1 MPQTPAL
8 VRDFVRQGMQVE
20 ATHISWVFLSG
31 DRVFKVKRPVTFGFL
46 DYGSLEKR
54 RLACEQEVELNR
66 RLAPAVYLGVL
77 PIILDAE
84 GRNVLGGAGCRGEA
98 VEWAVHMIRMPA
110 ERRGDR
116 LLEQGILSAA
126 QLESLARRL
135 SDFHAAGRHDAW
147 AAAFGSPEAV
157 LRNVEDNLTQGR
169 AIQERVLSPE
179 EISRLEAAQTGFVRR
194 HADLF
199 ADRARQ
205 GRVRDGHGDLRLS
218 QMYFSARGDDG
229 GGMDA
234 RSGTGQDYEGRAGEA
249 PAGVTILD
257 CIDFADKF
265 RFADVAADVGFLAM
279 DLALRGRDD
288 LAEIFLAAYARES
301 GDYDLYRL
309 VDFYAAYRACI
320 RGKVSGYAALDPE
333 ALPEVRAAA
342 EAKAAA
348 CFRFALERL
357 RRLEP
362 GPHAGP
368 ASSIP
373 AAAPLAPAAPTA
385 PLIAFGGGIGTGKST
400 LASALGRRLPAP
412 VLDSDRI
419 RKQMAGLDPLAPRPD
434 ALWSGLY
441 SPERSEGVYAELR
454 RRALAVLESGRPA
467 IVDASFRSRAQR
479 EAMREAA
486 RGSGHPFRFI
496 ACRADADVVR
506 ERLARRAE
514 APSVSDGRQGIAEEF
529 QKSFEPDE
537 GNLGDTL
544 EVDTARPIEECL
556 STIRQAIGGAES

>member
-1 MPQTPAL
+1 
-8 VRDFVRQGMQVE
+8 
-20 ATHISWVFLSG
+20 
-31 DRVFKVKRPVTFGFL
+31 
-46 DYGSLEKR
+46 
-54 RLACEQEVELNR
+54 VELNR

-77 PIILDAE
+77 PIVLDPE
-84 GRNVLGGAGCRGEA
+84 GRHRLGGAGSREAA
-98 VEWAVHMIRMPA
+98 VEWAVHMVRLPA

-116 LLEQGILSAA
+116 RLERGLLSAA
-126 QLESLARRL
+126 QLEALAGRL
-135 SDFHAAGRHDAW
+135 SDFHAAGRHDDW
-147 AAAFGSPEAV
+147 AAAFGTPEAV
-157 LRNVEDNLTQGR
+157 LRNVEDNLAQGR

-179 EISRLEAAQTGFVRR
+179 EAARLGAAQTGFVRA
-194 HADLF
+194 HAALF
-199 ADRARQ
+199 AERARQ

-218 QMYFSARGDDG
+218 QMYFAARGDDARSG
-229 GGMDA
+229 DA
-234 RSGTGQDYEGRAGEA
+234 RSGTGQDGEGS
-249 PAGVTILD
+249 AGVAILD
-257 CIDFADKF
+257 CIEFADRY

-279 DLALRGRDD
+279 DLALHGRDD
-288 LAEIFLAAYARES
+288 LAEIFLAAYARAS
-301 GDYDLYRL
+301 GDFDLYRL

-333 ALPEVRAAA
+333 APPAVRAAA

-357 RRLEP
+357 RRLESR
-362 GPHAGP
+362 PHAGL
-368 ASSIP
+368 
-373 AAAPLAPAAPTA
+373 AAPIAPAAPPA

-419 RKQMAGLDPLAPRPD
+419 RKQMAGLDPLAPCPD

-486 RGSGHPFRFI
+486 RGSGHPFHFI
-496 ACRADADVVR
+496 ACRADGEVVR
-506 ERLARRAE
+506 ERLAQRAE
-514 APSVSDGRQGIAEEF
+514 GPSVSDGRQAIAEAF
-529 QKSFEPDE
+529 QLSFEPDE
-537 GNLGDTL
+537 GHPGDTL
-544 EVDTARPIEECL
+544 EIDTARPIEDCL
-556 STIRQAIGGAES
+556 STIQQAIGGTGS

>member
-1 MPQTPAL
+1 MSQAPAL
-8 VRDFVRQGMQVE
+8 VRDLVRQGMQVE
-20 ATHISWVFLSG
+20 TTHISWVFLAG
-31 DRVFKVKRPVTFGFL
+31 DRAFKVKRPVTFGFL

-77 PIILDAE
+77 PIILDPE
-84 GRNVLGGAGCRGEA
+84 GRHVLGGAGSRGAA
-98 VEWAVHMIRMPA
+98 VEWAVHMVRLPA
-110 ERRGDR
+110 EMRGDR
-116 LLEQGILSAA
+116 LLERGLLSAGK
-126 QLESLARRL
+126 LESLAHRL
-135 SDFHAAGRHDAW
+135 SEFHAGGRHDAR

-157 LRNVEDNLTQGR
+157 LRNVEDNLAQGR
-169 AIQERVLSPE
+169 AILERVLSPE
-179 EISRLEAAQTGFVRR
+179 EVSRLEAAQAGFVRA
-194 HADLF
+194 HAGLF
-199 ADRARQ
+199 AERARQ

-218 QMYFSARGDDG
+218 QMYFAAPEGDG
-229 GGMDA
+229 
-234 RSGTGQDYEGRAGEA
+234 REGVA
-249 PAGVTILD
+249 VLD
-257 CIDFADKF
+257 CIEFADRY

-279 DLALRGRDD
+279 DLSLRGRDD
-288 LAEIFLAAYARES
+288 LAEIFLAAYARAS
-301 GDYDLYRL
+301 GDFDLYRL

-333 ALPEVRAAA
+333 APPPERAAA

-362 GPHAGP
+362 R
-368 ASSIP
+368 
-373 AAAPLAPAAPTA
+373 PLTTPPA

-419 RKQMAGLDPLAPRPD
+419 RKQMAGLDPLAPSPD

-441 SPERSEGVYAELR
+441 SPERSEDVYAELR

-467 IVDASFRSRAQR
+467 IVDASFRSRAHR

-486 RGSGHPFRFI
+486 RDSGHPFHFI
-496 ACRADADVVR
+496 ACRADGGVVR
-506 ERLARRAE
+506 ERLERRAE
-514 APSVSDGRQGIAEEF
+514 APGVSDGRQGIAEAF
-529 QKSFEPDE
+529 QDSFEPDV
-537 GNLGDTL
+537 GHPGDTL
-544 EVDTARPIEECL
+544 EMDTARPIEDCL
-556 STIRQAIGGAES
+556 STIQQAIGGTGS